1 MENKKSS
8 ISSLLKLIP
17 IIAIIAIIITF
28 VLIFN
33 MKNKIIENNEKKVNN
48 ENKSENKVSYIQIYK

>member
-1 MENKKSS
+1 MEDKKNS
-8 ISSLLKLIP
+8 ISSGLKIIP

-48 ENKSENKVSYIQIYK
+48 QNTTENKVSYIQTYK